1 MRRMDSLLTTHHL
14 LFIIDD
20 SRLTID
26 VLFPPIFAPMESS
39 TVSLIISVIA
49 LLVSL
54 FVFFQSK
61 SIKEDKPP
69 EDSFTTRPLQLQAYE
84 RLALLCERISLPS
97 LISRVSQPGLSARE
111 MQLFLLESIKQ
122 EYEYNISQQIYVS
135 TIAWDA
141 VRNLRDQ
148 NMLIINQIASILP
161 QEAKAGDLNKQLL
174 EVVINQQDKVLHSI
188 VLETLNYEAKQLLK

>member
-1 MRRMDSLLTTHHL
+1 
-14 LFIIDD
+14 
-20 SRLTID
+20 
-26 VLFPPIFAPMESS
+26 MESS

-61 SIKEDKPP
+61 SLKENKAP
-69 EDSFTTRPLQLQAYE
+69 EESFSTRPLQLQAYE

-97 LISRVSQPGLSARE
+97 VISRVSQPGLSAKE
-111 MQLFLLESIKQ
+111 MQLFLIESIKQ

-161 QEAKAGDLNKQLL
+161 QDAKASDLNKQLL